1 MKRKFNS
8 RLGSIILVIAL
19 VLSTF
24 CGYCEYSIVDASAMT
39 TSLSKLLGK
48 NNSDNTSKKN
58 VKEQTKR
65 IIISLDEKSV
75 SDDNKVTNYSKS
87 LQKKENKLIDKQES
101 IVKKVEKITGNK
113 VKKQCSYLINAFS
126 IDATESQ
133 ISKIKNRRC

>member
-48 NNSDNTSKKN
+48 NNSGNTSKKK

-75 SDDNKVTNYSKS
+75 SDGNKVTNYSKS

-113 VKKQCSYLINAFS
+113 VKQQCSYLINAFS

-133 ISKIKNRRC
+133 ISKIKKFD